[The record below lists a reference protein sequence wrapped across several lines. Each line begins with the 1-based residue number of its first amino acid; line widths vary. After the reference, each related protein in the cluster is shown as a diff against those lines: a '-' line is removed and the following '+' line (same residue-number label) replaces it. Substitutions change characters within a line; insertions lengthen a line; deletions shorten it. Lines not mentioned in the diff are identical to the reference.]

1 MSKDCIYIAG
11 PECFYKDGNAQLD
24 VMRRRSES
32 FGFDVSLPN
41 DNPLKLDHADLRLN
55 ADAIFKNCADSMNR
69 STAIICDLEF
79 YRGPDVD
86 GGSVYELGMAY
97 ARGIRVYG
105 YTRDKRPMVW
115 KYQGS
120 ILKNGKIY
128 DQKGRLLPYHD
139 LPFSPNVI
147 GATKIIEGNY
157 DDCLQAMRCDIEE
170 ERKRIGII
178 NDACDML
185 GLSDREQ
192 ALVTSSG
199 VPVYRSRVSWSV
211 SYLARAGMLSKVTH
225 GVYRISDYG
234 NAAVEKYDNAQLLS
248 DEINKAIAEKNPWKS
263 KKKGDAKQKGDKD
276 PLDEG
281 VLPDSINETSPQEQ
295 IDAAFAQLKTDL
307 QDSLL
312 SSIMDKDPGFFEK
325 LVVDLLVKMGYGQG
339 EQTRISND
347 GGIDGMIATD
357 ALGFDPIYVQAKR
370 YSAEKHVGRPE
381 LQGFAG
387 ALGSISRGV
396 FITTSSFAQSAID
409 WARHYPHATLVLIDG
424 KRLTEL
430 MIQYDLGVSTEKVYR
445 IKRIDGD
452 YFGEE

>member
-1 MSKDCIYIAG
+1 MGKDCIYIAG

-55 ADAIFKNCADSMNR
+55 ADAIFKNCANSMNR

-147 GATKIIEGNY
+147 GATKIIEGDY

-170 ERKRIGII
+170 ERKRIGMGIPSAAMPTGSRPETTKPI
-178 NDACDML
+178 VFLAGPDRYAPNAEERYAKMKAACEQI
-185 GLSDREQ
+185 GLYPI
-192 ALVTSSG
+192 T
-199 VPVYRSRVSWSV
+199 
-211 SYLARAGMLSKVTH
+211 
-225 GVYRISDYG
+225 
-234 NAAVEKYDNAQLLS
+234 
-248 DEINKAIAEKNPWKS
+248 
-263 KKKGDAKQKGDKD
+263 
-276 PLDEG
+276 PLDDAPGIPRIESDDPYIRAANTFAHNQQHVRNCDILIANLNDFHG
-281 VLPDSINETSPQEQ
+281 WEPDSDTSFECGM
-295 IDAAFAQLKTDL
+295 AFQL
-307 QDSLL
+307 
-312 SSIMDKDPGFFEK
+312 
-325 LVVDLLVKMGYGQG
+325 
-339 EQTRISND
+339 
-347 GGIDGMIATD
+347 
-357 ALGFDPIYVQAKR
+357 
-370 YSAEKHVGRPE
+370 
-381 LQGFAG
+381 
-387 ALGSISRGV
+387 
-396 FITTSSFAQSAID
+396 
-409 WARHYPHATLVLIDG
+409 G
-424 KRLTEL
+424 KRLFGYMEDTRIMKDRVPHLGDAENRDACGCNVENFDYPINL
-430 MIQYDLGVSTEKVYR
+430 MFASSMPLLKGSFYDALKEIQTLLEN
-445 IKRIDGD
+445 
-452 YFGEE
+452 